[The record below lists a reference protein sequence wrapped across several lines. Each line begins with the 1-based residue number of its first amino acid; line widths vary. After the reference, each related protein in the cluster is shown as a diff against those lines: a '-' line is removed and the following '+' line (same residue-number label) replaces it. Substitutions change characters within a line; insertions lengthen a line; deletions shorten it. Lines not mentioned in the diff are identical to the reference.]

1 MCRRNNSIISPFVHA
16 MFIIVIILGMSGAL
30 ALAISRTAFNAKNE
44 SGQAGPLPTFPLR
57 APDKIRSWNKP
68 TDGLTYK
75 VLEVAVVGGTCYIA
89 EVQGPKG
96 ETHIMT
102 DWDTD
107 KFPVGTFVRATY
119 DTESKTWKL
128 TAIPQAEVSRDVRD
142 HTQAHESDI
151 RVPVTDLMNSPSL
164 SLNPSSSQLS
174 DGVGIAF
181 PNSKPIQ
188 IMRAD
193 FMPGLTYQVM
203 GYEYYSGERFPVIQ
217 EPNGTMFL
225 MARHEL
231 HLAPHTFFKAVLKQR
246 NWEFVP
252 LDSKTVSRD
261 PRDYDNFYFSW
272 P

>member
-1 MCRRNNSIISPFVHA
+1 MFRKGISVFE
-16 MFIIVIILGMSGAL
+16 ILIGIVILGVIAVIPLILTSKNTTRASIQSGPAV
-30 ALAISRTAFNAKNE
+30 
-44 SGQAGPLPTFPLR
+44 TFPLR

-68 TDGLTYK
+68 TDGLIYK
-75 VLEVAVVGGTCYIA
+75 VLEIAVVGGTCYIA
-89 EVQGPKG
+89 EVQEPNG
-96 ETHIMT
+96 ETHVMT
-102 DWDTD
+102 DWDAD
-107 KFPVGTFVRATY
+107 KFPVGIFVRATY
-119 DTESKTWKL
+119 DSENKTWKL

-142 HTQAHESDI
+142 HTQAHESDT
-151 RVPVTDLMNSPSL
+151 RVPVPDLMNSPSL
-164 SLNPSSSQLS
+164 PLNPGPGQLS
-174 DGVGIAF
+174 DNVGIAF